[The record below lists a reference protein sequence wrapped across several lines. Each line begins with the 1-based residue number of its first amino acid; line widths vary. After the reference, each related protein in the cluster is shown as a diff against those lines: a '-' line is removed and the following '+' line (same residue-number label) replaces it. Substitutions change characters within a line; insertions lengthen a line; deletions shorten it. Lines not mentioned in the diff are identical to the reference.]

1 MSASLQQVL
10 EQLDRLSADEQRQ
23 VMEHLRE
30 RIPLKK
36 RASPPK
42 FSVRDFYGVAEY
54 PLVGTDAQTW
64 VNQLR
69 EEWED

>member
-1 MSASLQQVL
+1 MSDSLQQLL

-23 VMEHLRE
+23 VMEYLRK
-30 RIPLKK
+30 RIPPQK

-42 FSVRDFYGVAEY
+42 FSVRDFYGVAGY

-64 VNQLR
+64 MNQLR
-69 EEWED
+69 EEWKD